1 MSGVAIQ
8 QRGPAIVPPKAARPA
23 SASEAAAPASKPPEQ
38 DALMLSGEAREQT
51 YSSAAEA
58 AAQGAAEGAAIGGAI
73 ANAAIGTMMIRKGLQ
88 AGAALPARAAG
99 KVLPVVG
106 IGMSVWGMASS
117 GIALKHQLGA
127 ETIDKRAVV
136 ASGLSFVG
144 NALIAGGSVAVL
156 TGVGTAPG
164 LVASGAGFVMT
175 AASALI
181 AP

>member
-1 MSGVAIQ
+1 MSGVVIQ
-8 QRGPAIVPPKAARPA
+8 QRGAALVPAPVSRPA
-23 SASEAAAPASKPPEQ
+23 PAPAPASKPAQQ
-38 DALMLSGEAREQT
+38 DGLALSVEARAQT
-51 YSSAAEA
+51 YSSPGEA
-58 AAQGAAEGAAIGGAI
+58 AAQGAAEGAAVGGAI

-88 AGAALPARAAG
+88 GASSLSSRAAS
-99 KVLPVVG
+99 KVLPAVG
-106 IGMSVWGMASS
+106 LGLSVWGMASS
-117 GIALKHQLGA
+117 GIALKNQLGA

-175 AASALI
+175 AAAVLI